1 MGIRFV
7 LAVLAGGVVASM
19 TDWLFMGDLVYKRF
33 DKHPEIWRFAG
44 GQGESRA
51 IAWSAAL
58 PFLTCA
64 VFDFFVR
71 SSASLHEFI
80 NLHIG
85 FGALASSC
93 LANDHCERDLDED
106 CHAACCLVF
115 AWLAR
120 QTLRCGTLSDFD
132 LGITA
137 RRGKSP
143 SGTRPQTE

>member
-64 VFDFFVR
+64 VFDFLCVR
-71 SSASLHEFI
+71 LHLSTNSSIFI
-80 NLHIG
+80 L
-85 FGALASSC
+85 ALG
-93 LANDHCERDLDED
+93 L
-106 CHAACCLVF
+106 
-115 AWLAR
+115 WLAVASPMIIANAIWMKIAMP
-120 QTLRCGTLSDFD
+120 LAASFS
-132 LGITA
+132 LGWLVKLFVAALCLILIW
-137 RRGKSP
+137 G
-143 SGTRPQTE
+143 